1 LKIFNRFYLLTFA
14 VLLVV
19 SLNLPLLA
27 KAGPDSAF
35 DELDKEIEQSPMDQE
50 QMDVDQFHKAQE
62 KMRETLRKNM
72 EKQEKEWGRLGR
84 EMEIQWKEMV
94 KRMNAQ
100 REELRRKVEQQWDEF
115 QDSTN
120 KEWVE
125 YSQGMDT
132 RSRVDFETGEIEV
145 STLIPVEVLEDK
157 GEPVD
162 PESGK
167 LNESQQKKVRKL
179 AEKKIE
185 KQMRKILSPDNEV
198 HTDALEDQIKDPEGK
213 TITQKNVREYVEKY
227 VAPEVKIGKKPVVA
241 KDGIPR
247 IKITVKLKM
256 VPEHLRIRAKKYKGQ
271 VNKYAKKYGLD
282 PALIYAVIHTESYF
296 NPLAKSYIPAYGLMQ
311 LVPKSGAMDA
321 YYYLYKEKKILP
333 PDYLYN
339 PDNNVMLGATYLHI
353 LQSIYLADIKDPFNR
368 QTLSIAAYNWGPG
381 RIKNKIIRNNKV
393 DSLSNSEVIELISKV
408 APRETR
414 DYVRKVQERMALYGN
429 M

>member
-1 LKIFNRFYLLTFA
+1 MKIFNRFYLLTL
-14 VLLVV
+14 VMLLIV
-19 SLNLPLLA
+19 SLSLPLSA
-27 KAGPDSAF
+27 EAGPDSAF
-35 DELDKEIEQSPMDQE
+35 DELNKETEHSQTNSN
-50 QMDVDQFHKAQE
+50 QMDMQQLQKAQE
-62 KMRETLRKNM
+62 KERETLRQNM
-72 EKQEKEWGRLGR
+72 EKQDKEWGRLSR
-84 EMEIQWKEMV
+84 KMEVQWNQMV
-94 KRMNAQ
+94 KRVNAQ
-100 REELRRKVEQQWDEF
+100 REELRKRVEQQWDEF

-125 YSQGMDT
+125 YNPGMDT
-132 RSRVDFETGEIEV
+132 RSRVDFETGEVEI
-145 STLIPVEVLEDK
+145 STLIPVEELKDK
-157 GEPVD
+157 GEPVV

-185 KQMRKILSPDNEV
+185 KQMKEILSSDNEV
-198 HTDALEDQIKDPEGK
+198 HTDALKDQIKDPEGK
-213 TITQKNVREYVEKY
+213 TITQKNSREYVEKY
-227 VAPEVKIGKKPVVA
+227 VAPEMKIEKKPVVA

-247 IKITVKLKM
+247 IKVTVKLKM
-256 VPEHLRIRAKKYKGQ
+256 VPEHLRIRAEKYKGQ
-271 VNKYAKKYGLD
+271 VNKYAKEYDLD
-282 PALIYAVIHTESYF
+282 PALIYAVIQTESYF

-333 PDYLYN
+333 SGYLYN

-353 LQSIYLADIKDPFNR
+353 LQSIYLADIKDRLNR

-381 RIKNKIIRNNKV
+381 RIKNKIVKKNKMNR
-393 DSLSNSEVIELISKV
+393 LSNAEVLELINKR

-414 DYVRKVQERMALYGN
+414 DYVRKVQERMKLYGK